1 MKIEKIISYLTKKD
15 PVLRKIF
22 KRNFICPILE
32 ESNLNTKYLFV
43 QLSRTIVGQQ
53 LSKKA
58 ANSIWNR
65 LAVDALTPSK
75 FIKKIKK
82 VRISQ
87 ATKFG
92 ISKSKLSYIKEI
104 LKRIESKE
112 FDFSKLSEL
121 NDDEVMGKLMDLKGV
136 GIWSAEMFLMF
147 SLKRKD
153 IFSKRDAGLRRAMAY
168 LYDDNDLTD
177 KKIERI
183 VMRWAPYKSIVC
195 WYLWK
200 ALDEGILKKNG

>member
-1 MKIEKIISYLTKKD
+1 MRIENIISYLTNKD

-153 IFSKRDAGLRRAMAY
+153 IFLFF
-168 LYDDNDLTD
+168 
-177 KKIERI
+177 I
-183 VMRWAPYKSIVC
+183 
-195 WYLWK
+195 
-200 ALDEGILKKNG
+200 